1 MSSAV
6 RLALPHPGAKPQHAY
21 ACAHYP
27 RSQSH
32 SPACARLARRRAAHQ
47 APSRAVARAHRG
59 VRLPVRAHA
68 VRSDLG
74 GDRAAPAAAAALGRH
89 VRASAAHALRPL
101 RRPPPVGVLSQ
112 LRASFS
118 PASAL
123 GVDSLPLAAAAFVGT
138 AASLAGFGV
147 LSGEIA
153 AAASA
158 GGFTG
163 DPASLLFLDLHFG
176 YSPQE
181 AASLLQAYTHEGRLR
196 YLAVEALDVS
206 LYHTSYRALFL
217 VLLNRATAAL
227 AGSPSCPA
235 QARDAVRRL
244 ALIPLLVAALD
255 GAEDA
260 GQVALTLACDAGADA
275 AAPWWPALTVAAA
288 AANMAKWTCVRFFS
302 PLAALLFIAAAAT
315 RLQGSAA
322 ADESK

>member
-1 MSSAV
+1 M
-6 RLALPHPGAKPQHAY
+6 
-21 ACAHYP
+21 
-27 RSQSH
+27 
-32 SPACARLARRRAAHQ
+32 RAAGQ
-47 APSRAVARAHRG
+47 RTRRPVARS
-59 VRLPVRAHA
+59 RLRITASASSCVSTP
-68 VRSDLG
+68 
-74 GDRAAPAAAAALGRH
+74 RAASREKQPRRERPPPATAAALGLRF
-89 VRASAAHALRPL
+89 RASAAHALRPL
-101 RRPPPVGVLSQ
+101 RRPPPAGALSQ

-123 GVDSLPLAAAAFVGT
+123 EVDSLPLAAAAFVGT

-163 DPASLLFLDLHFG
+163 DPASLTFLDLHFG

-181 AASLLQAYTHEGRLR
+181 AASLLQSYTHDGRLR

-227 AGSPSCPA
+227 AAAPACPA

-275 AAPWWPALTVAAA
+275 TAPWWAALTAAAA
-288 AANMAKWTCVRFFS
+288 AANMAKWTCVRVFS

-315 RLQGSAA
+315 RLQGGAA
-322 ADESK
+322 GDETSK